1 MGYRAD
7 LEQFPETVQDL
18 ALSAELRLREATYLA
33 LTGRFHSAIYLGGLA
48 AEMFFKTACFGV
60 DGARPGDLAQPR
72 LAAVASKHYKPPFK
86 TDFEHGHGLW
96 FWSQELIARRR
107 QRGREIPRRLLRVA
121 AALYD
126 DWFVSMRYRPGTATF
141 ENAAAFIHN
150 VEWLARNHGALRV

>member
-7 LEQFPETVQDL
+7 LEQAPETVQDL
-18 ALSAELRLREATYLA
+18 ALSADRRLKEATDLA
-33 LTGRFHSAIYLGGLA
+33 LTENSHSAIYLGGLA
-48 AEMFFKTACFGV
+48 AEMFLKTACFQV

-72 LAAVASKHYKPPFK
+72 LAAAASKHYKPPFK

-107 QRGREIPRRLLRVA
+107 ELGRPIPRRLIHVA

-126 DWFVSMRYRPGTATF
+126 DWFVSMRYRPGSATM
-141 ENAAAFIHN
+141 EMAAAFIHN
-150 VEWLARNHGALRV
+150 VEWIARNHAVLRS